1 MLSNE
6 NKTFHSSWNS
16 IFWARNF
23 NHPTRAF
30 NFATPAFRFLTRG
43 FELVTRRFEL
53 VTCKQVFYL
62 SKVISERNVK
72 YLLKSYYWEKL
83 TFSYLRFSKFKKFV
97 TGSVFRELQLT
108 QMSLNFTTSCWN
120 LKIKGLGAKVCAA
133 LLLFWF
139 WKELWS
145 FKVKESLHFVKE
157 KYKL

>member
-16 IFWARNF
+16 MFWTRNF

-83 TFSYLRFSKFKKFV
+83 TFSNLRFSKFKKFV
-97 TGSVFRELQLT
+97 TKSVFRELQLT
-108 QMSLNFTTSCWN
+108 QMSLNFTASCWN